1 LIDQKFPP
9 PPEFQLGAIP
19 DTNPVLEGVRWKM
32 WHKAIGGPLASVP
45 DESWSCV
52 LEEKHPEMLHL
63 LQFPY
68 NGEPPKRL
76 VTAETITPNN
86 LHFIRNHGGIPNI
99 KADKWEL
106 KIGGLVRHPRSF
118 TLSDLQNKDLFPRF
132 TKTCTIQ
139 CSGTRRVEQIALYA
153 GEGDEMIN
161 APWAE
166 GAIGTAVYTGISL
179 KHVIKHCGGLVDD
192 GKHLELFGADT
203 YFKQNEVM
211 NYSVSVPWSKV
222 KANEVL
228 LCWEMNGEPLPK
240 IHGFPIRA
248 LVMGYIGARSVKWLY
263 RVTALDRP
271 THAPVQSKEYLYF
284 NQQFGKHNQRP
295 IDGIQIQEMPV
306 SSAIMTPLNKQVV
319 IHTGSINCKGWAY
332 SGGGRWPER
341 VELSADGGFSWYA
354 VPVENISEKHRF
366 SWRTWHFAL
375 PCEVE
380 GWIEIVV
387 RCWDNSLNTQ
397 PLEVRSAWNWGLHVT
412 SSCHR
417 IKIYSVNK
425 KRELTQQ
432 RLSEFQRRKEGFIP
446 ITRPTDFPQMTW
458 EDYDEF
464 WKKTQPRDVQSD
476 NGGSDSE

>member
-1 LIDQKFPP
+1 
-9 PPEFQLGAIP
+9 
-19 DTNPVLEGVRWKM
+19 M
-32 WHKAIGGPLASVP
+32 WHKAIGGPLTSVP
-45 DESWSCV
+45 DESWRCV
-52 LEEKHPEMLHL
+52 LEEKHPDMLHL

-99 KADKWEL
+99 KPDKWEL
-106 KIGGLVRHPRSF
+106 KINGLVRHPRSF

-228 LCWEMNGEPLPK
+228 LCWEMNGEPLPRSTASQFVPLSWD
-240 IHGFPIRA
+240 ISAP
-248 LVMGYIGARSVKWLY
+248 AR
-263 RVTALDRP
+263 
-271 THAPVQSKEYLYF
+271 
-284 NQQFGKHNQRP
+284 
-295 IDGIQIQEMPV
+295 
-306 SSAIMTPLNKQVV
+306 
-319 IHTGSINCKGWAY
+319 
-332 SGGGRWPER
+332 
-341 VELSADGGFSWYA
+341 
-354 VPVENISEKHRF
+354 
-366 SWRTWHFAL
+366 
-375 PCEVE
+375 
-380 GWIEIVV
+380 
-387 RCWDNSLNTQ
+387 
-397 PLEVRSAWNWGLHVT
+397 
-412 SSCHR
+412 
-417 IKIYSVNK
+417 
-425 KRELTQQ
+425 
-432 RLSEFQRRKEGFIP
+432 
-446 ITRPTDFPQMTW
+446 
-458 EDYDEF
+458 
-464 WKKTQPRDVQSD
+464 
-476 NGGSDSE
+476 